1 MVASR
6 RILIVGGAGF
16 IGSHLARR
24 CVAEGHIVHVI
35 ARPTSDMSRLS
46 DLGSSVTRHRV
57 LLPDAAVVRACLVE
71 ARPTHIFYLAGDTSA
86 RHDPSRSQALQSVGG
101 LTDLLTL
108 IDVAAQAAAP
118 PRFFLRAG
126 SIAEYGAEAIPFRE
140 TQRERPLTGYA
151 AGLVAGTHY
160 AQTLAPHLPF
170 PLVTAR
176 LALIYGPGQADDFL
190 VPSLI
195 SALGDGRSV
204 VVERPLDR
212 RDVLHVFDVVDALAA
227 LADADSPSG
236 RTINIGS
243 GTTIGVG
250 ELAETIATLMG
261 ADPSLIQR
269 RAQSDPV
276 TLLLDTRRLAEAT
289 GWASRISLNEGLDAL
304 IAATSPRTVAA

>member
-1 MVASR
+1 M
-6 RILIVGGAGF
+6 IVGGTGF

-35 ARPTSDMSRLS
+35 ARPTSDMSRLL
-46 DLGSSVTRHRV
+46 DLGSSVTRHRF
-57 LLPDAAVVRACLVE
+57 LLSDPAAVRACLAE
-71 ARPTHIFYLAGDTSA
+71 ARPTHVFYLAGDTGT
-86 RHDPSRSQALQSVGG
+86 RHDPSCSQALQSVHG

-108 IDVAAQAAAP
+108 IDVAVQATVP

-126 SIAEYGAEAIPFRE
+126 SIAEYGAEAVPFRE

-160 AQTLAPHLPF
+160 AQALATRLPF

-176 LALIYGPGQADDFL
+176 LSLVYGPGQADDFL

-195 SALGDGRSV
+195 AALGNGRSV
-204 VVERPLDR
+204 IIERPRDR
-212 RDVLHVFDVVDALAA
+212 RDILHVFDVVDALVA

-250 ELAETIATLMG
+250 ELAEIIATLVG

-269 RAQSDPV
+269 RPQSDPV
-276 TLLLDTRRLAEAT
+276 TLLLDTRRLFEAT

-304 IAATSPRTVAA
+304 IAATLRRTVAA